1 MRTLLV
7 LVSFH
12 HHNTEKV
19 ANAMAEIL
27 DAEVRPPKEVEPE
40 KLAAYDLVGFGSGI
54 YGGKH
59 HGSLLRLADKLP
71 QVVDRRAFLFS
82 TSIDSRTDETHA
94 PLRERLTARGYE
106 VLGDFNCRGF
116 NTNSFL
122 KFFGGIARG
131 RPNDE
136 DLEHAREFAQQM
148 QRAATGPGGDG
159 NL

>member
-19 ANAMAEIL
+19 ANAMAAVL
-27 DAEVRPPKEVEPE
+27 DAAVKSPKEVEPE
-40 KLAAYDLVGFGSGI
+40 KLAACDLVGFGSGI

-59 HGSLLRLADKLP
+59 HGSLLDLADRLP
-71 QVVDRRAFLFS
+71 NVAGKKAFLFS

-106 VLGDFNCRGF
+106 VLGDFNCRGY

-122 KFFGGIARG
+122 KLFGGIARG
-131 RPNDE
+131 RPNDV
-136 DLEHAREFAQQM
+136 DLEHAREFA
-148 QRAATGPGGDG
+148 RSLAAS
-159 NL
+159 LQ